1 MQLANPRSPGCRT
14 VFTSSGNLC
23 APVLAACHCR
33 AWVLC
38 FCFFFFPLFSSL
50 FHKDTYSPLTVP
62 WGFTQKAHPQ
72 HGKRKARAPG
82 RGSSHKMWC
91 VALCVPFVIPLHNE
105 LPWPPTSPGLPASS
119 PLPLHVAAGRD
130 GDAPRQAAESTAFVL
145 RKGEIW
151 AGWRLPCSCTAK
163 STLHPR

>member
-1 MQLANPRSPGCRT
+1 M
-14 VFTSSGNLC
+14 
-23 APVLAACHCR
+23 
-33 AWVLC
+33 C

-105 LPWPPTSPGLPASS
+105 LPWPPTSPGLPAFIPPAPLCGSRQRWRCSS
-119 PLPLHVAAGRD
+119 TRSREHSLCAQKRGNLGRMEIAMFLHSKKYLASSLAPGQSAG
-130 GDAPRQAAESTAFVL
+130 GPS
-145 RKGEIW
+145 G
-151 AGWRLPCSCTAK
+151 
-163 STLHPR
+163 